1 MNIES
6 IIEKQRIF
14 FNSNSTKS
22 IDFRL
27 EQLKKLK
34 NVLQQNETVLF
45 QAIYTDFK
53 KSEFETYTTELLLL
67 YNEIDKAVKN
77 LAGWAKVKRVKTNL
91 LNIPARSSILPEPL
105 GVCLVIGAW
114 NYPYQL
120 SLAPA
125 IAAIAA
131 GNTIVLKPSEVPANT
146 SKTMFKMIS
155 ENFAP
160 EFFTVVEG
168 GEAETTEILAQQFD
182 KIFFTG
188 STAVGK
194 IVYQAAAKHLT
205 PVTLELGGKSP
216 VFVTASC
223 DISKSAKRL
232 VWAKFLNAGQTCIAP
247 DYILVEASI
256 KESFLQALKACMLA
270 SDYSFEQ
277 GNYVQIINEK
287 NFDRLMNV
295 MDTSK
300 IYCGGNSDRN
310 QRYIEPTIL
319 SGIRFEDNIMQTEI
333 FGPILP
339 VISYDRLED
348 VITEVKKRPKPL
360 SCYVYTNDAKIKNK
374 ILHEISFGGGAVND
388 SVMHISNSAL
398 PFCGVGASGTG
409 SYHGEAGFKSFSH
422 EKSILTKSF
431 WLEPNLKYAPYS
443 KTKLSWIKR
452 INGLEKLKL
461 FFRL

>member
-205 PVTLELGGKSP
+205 PVTLELGGKSLSLCLLQR
-216 VFVTASC
+216 VVT
-223 DISKSAKRL
+223 SANR
-232 VWAKFLNAGQTCIAP
+232 LNAWFG
-247 DYILVEASI
+247 L
-256 KESFLQALKACMLA
+256 
-270 SDYSFEQ
+270 
-277 GNYVQIINEK
+277 
-287 NFDRLMNV
+287 NF
-295 MDTSK
+295 
-300 IYCGGNSDRN
+300 
-310 QRYIEPTIL
+310 
-319 SGIRFEDNIMQTEI
+319 
-333 FGPILP
+333 
-339 VISYDRLED
+339 
-348 VITEVKKRPKPL
+348 
-360 SCYVYTNDAKIKNK
+360 
-374 ILHEISFGGGAVND
+374 
-388 SVMHISNSAL
+388 
-398 PFCGVGASGTG
+398 
-409 SYHGEAGFKSFSH
+409 
-422 EKSILTKSF
+422 
-431 WLEPNLKYAPYS
+431 
-443 KTKLSWIKR
+443 
-452 INGLEKLKL
+452 
-461 FFRL
+461 